1 MLCEIP
7 ECYFQ
12 IIFQHIINPF
22 QLYILKF
29 APTGLL
35 RYFFCYAPVPRG
47 RGKKTALRSLN
58 ILLAIHW
65 KSGTSLRI
73 KEWIERSILQKKDKK
88 MKQGID
94 NCIDNIH
101 TNRMKTAISI
111 PDHIFKEVNKLAQEN
126 KTSRSQ
132 IFCAAVEEYLKKMKA
147 QKLLEALNSVY
158 ADEATPEEK
167 RLRAK
172 TKEYYERKVLEK
184 NKP

>member
-1 MLCEIP
+1 
-7 ECYFQ
+7 
-12 IIFQHIINPF
+12 
-22 QLYILKF
+22 
-29 APTGLL
+29 
-35 RYFFCYAPVPRG
+35 
-47 RGKKTALRSLN
+47 
-58 ILLAIHW
+58 
-65 KSGTSLRI
+65 
-73 KEWIERSILQKKDKK
+73 

-94 NCIDNIH
+94 NGIDNIH
-101 TNRMKTAISI
+101 TNSMKTAISI